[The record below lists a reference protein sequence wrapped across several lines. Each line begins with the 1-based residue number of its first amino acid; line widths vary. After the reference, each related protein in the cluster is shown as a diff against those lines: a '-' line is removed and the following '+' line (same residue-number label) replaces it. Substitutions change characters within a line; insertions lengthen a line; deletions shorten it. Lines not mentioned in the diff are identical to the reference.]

1 MGLALQTNSCL
12 TSLNLEST
20 SRRYALRPHMR
31 LGAVA
36 CCARARLRGHAWE
49 WAAAGDPRPGIRCGR
64 PASQACCCGL
74 AEAATGGARGRCC
87 AV

>member
-12 TSLNLEST
+12 TSLILQGT
-20 SRRYALRPHMR
+20 SRRYALRPHML

-49 WAAAGDPRPGIRCGR
+49 WAVAGGPCPRLSCGR

-74 AEAATGGARGRCC
+74 AEAATGGACGRCC
-87 AV
+87 VV